1 MFIII
6 FVSLFYKHRNKE
18 ESKTEQLRHQLL
30 VAVTLSVMF
39 GLTWAIGL
47 PATQSISGATK
58 PIRDTFASIFV
69 ILTAFQGLFVF
80 LLHCLKSS
88 DVRELWRGWFK
99 FAANRSLKMK
109 GRFISSS
116 NPGSNSLDRNKN
128 IYDNGIETL
137 EKQPWPDS
145 TNSLQKL
152 VSKEDQA
159 FKMKVI
165 RFNDSDSLQKLVSKE
180 SKAKVIAS
188 NSDSDSLQKSISK
201 EDKALKMK
209 VIASNSDSDSLQ
221 SKDDKALK
229 MKVIAYN
236 SDSDSLQSKEDKALK
251 MKVIASNSDSD
262 SLQSKEDKA
271 FKNESY

>member
-1 MFIII
+1 M
-6 FVSLFYKHRNKE
+6 R
-18 ESKTEQLRHQLL
+18 
-30 VAVTLSVMF
+30 
-39 GLTWAIGL
+39 
-47 PATQSISGATK
+47 
-58 PIRDTFASIFV
+58 
-69 ILTAFQGLFVF
+69 
-80 LLHCLKSS
+80 
-88 DVRELWRGWFK
+88 
-99 FAANRSLKMK
+99 
-109 GRFISSS
+109 GRFIIS

-188 NSDSDSLQKSISK
+188 NSDSDS
-201 EDKALKMK
+201 
-209 VIASNSDSDSLQ
+209 V
-221 SKDDKALK
+221 
-229 MKVIAYN
+229 
-236 SDSDSLQSKEDKALK
+236 QSKEDKALK

-271 FKNESY
+271 LKK